1 MKNWKIIAIIGGI
14 IIAIILLFVATFIST
29 NNKAINLEEQ
39 INGASSEIEVQEK
52 RRVDLIYNLV
62 DTVEAYAE
70 YENKTLT
77 AVTEARTNVSN
88 GNIEEAQMTITAVA
102 EAYPE
107 LKASENYN
115 QLMTEL
121 SVTENMIAQSRNNY
135 NTQVKGYNKFVRSF
149 PASMIL
155 NIMGY
160 EKVDFTYTEYEAP
173 EDAPQNLFN

>member
-1 MKNWKIIAIIGGI
+1 MKNLKIFAIIGGI
-14 IIAIILLFVATFIST
+14 IVALILLFVVMFAST
-29 NNKAINLEEQ
+29 NNRAISLEEQ

-70 YENKTLT
+70 HESSTLA
-77 AVTEARTNVSN
+77 AVVEARNDAAN
-88 GNIEEAQMTITAVA
+88 GNIEEAQVTIQAVA

-107 LKASENYN
+107 LKANENYN

-121 SVTENMIAQSRNNY
+121 ALTENMIAQSRNNY
-135 NTQVKGYNKFVRSF
+135 NTQVKEYNKFVRSF

-160 EKVDFTYTEYEAP
+160 EKVNFSYTEYEAP
-173 EDAPQNLFN
+173 EDAPQNLFD

>member
-1 MKNWKIIAIIGGI
+1 MKNFKIFAIIGGI
-14 IIAIILLFVATFIST
+14 IVALILLFVVMFATT
-29 NNKAINLEEQ
+29 NNRAINLEEQ

-70 YENKTLT
+70 YEGATL
-77 AVTEARTNVSN
+77 ANVTEARTDVVN
-88 GNIEEAQMTITAVA
+88 GNIEEAQMAITAVA

-121 SVTENMIAQSRNNY
+121 ALTENMIAQSRNNY
-135 NTQVKGYNKFVRSF
+135 NTQVKEYNKFVRSF

-160 EKVDFTYTEYEAP
+160 EKVEFSYTEYEAP
-173 EDAPQNLFN
+173 EDAPQNLFD

>member
-1 MKNWKIIAIIGGI
+1 MKNIKVALITVGI
-14 IIAIILLFVATFIST
+14 ILAISLLVVAIFATT
-29 NNKAINLEEQ
+29 NNRAISLEEQ

-62 DTVEAYAE
+62 DTVEAYAKHE
-70 YENKTLT
+70 SETLS
-77 AVTEARTNVSN
+77 AVTEARSDVASGNVD
-88 GNIEEAQMTITAVA
+88 EAQVAIKAVA

-107 LKASENYN
+107 LKANENYN

-135 NTQVKGYNKFVRSF
+135 NTQVKQYNKFVRSF

-160 EKVDFTYTEYEAP
+160 EKVDFGYTEYEAP
-173 EDAPQNLFN
+173 EDAPQNLFD

>member
-1 MKNWKIIAIIGGI
+1 MKDYKIVLIILGI
-14 IIAIILLFVATFIST
+14 IVALMLMFFVTFASINNRAIS
-29 NNKAINLEEQ
+29 LEEQ

-70 YENKTLT
+70 YEGSTIT
-77 AVTEARTNVSN
+77 AVTEARNDANN
-88 GNIEEAQMTITAVA
+88 GNIEDAQMAITAVA

-121 SVTENMIAQSRNNY
+121 ALTENMIAQSRNNY
-135 NTQVKGYNKFVRSF
+135 NTQVKEYNKFVRSF

-155 NIMGY
+155 NMMGY
-160 EKVDFTYTEYEAP
+160 EKVEFDYTEYEAP
-173 EDAPQNLFN
+173 EDAPQNLFG